1 MAYLELCMY
10 AVVKIIKP
18 CGEEAVHVRMCV
30 PAPSRSSPMIVS
42 RARDSDEV
50 DIWLLS
56 LFVR

>member
-1 MAYLELCMY
+1 MY
-10 AVVKIIKP
+10 AVVRNIKP
-18 CGEEAVHVRMCV
+18 CGEEAVHARMCV
-30 PAPSRSSPMIVS
+30 PAPSQSSPMIVS